1 MNVFLDTNI
10 LFSAMIWPNSKPAL
24 AFNKAV
30 SAPNVGIICTYSVDE
45 LRKSIEKKIPQ
56 YLFYIEK
63 FLYSAAFSLVFIPVP
78 LEPCEEEL
86 KIRDIKD
93 RPLLRAAIK
102 IGADYFLTGDKDFL
116 EAGIQSPKIIT
127 ASEFLELE

>member
-30 SAPNVGIICTYSVDE
+30 SEPHVGIVCTYSVNE
-45 LRKSIEKKIPQ
+45 LRRIIEKKVPQ

-63 FLYSAAFSLVFIPVP
+63 FLYSSAFSLIFVPVP

-102 IGADYFLTGDKDFL
+102 FGADYFLTGDKDFL
-116 EAGIQSPKIIT
+116 ESGIQNLKIIT
-127 ASEFLELE
+127 ASEFLEIE